1 MNGISVADSCGQILS
16 AIFCILCLM
25 LDTSTR
31 LLRLLSVLQSRRS
44 WTGAGLAERLEVTP
58 RTLRR
63 DIDRLRSLGYTVA
76 AAAGPGGGYQL
87 SRGSALPPLLL
98 DDDEAIAIAVSLR
111 SAMDAFAGMSQ
122 TAVSALVKLNQL
134 LPSRLR
140 KRVGALQAVTVSVGG
155 TAPVLD
161 PDTLT
166 TLAAACRDQCQ
177 LTFDYRDRAGR
188 ASTRTVEPVRLA
200 HTGNRRWYLVAWDVG
215 RTAWRT
221 LRVDRINGRPVTGA
235 PFRPRPPP
243 PDVERYVA
251 EAISYAPYRH
261 RARFKLAAA
270 AAALA
275 GRIPPWLG
283 VLEPLDAQHS
293 LLSIGAETPEILIAQ
308 VIMCGVDFELVE
320 PEHLRPRFQE
330 IASRLNRA
338 ALVS

>member
-1 MNGISVADSCGQILS
+1 
-16 AIFCILCLM
+16 M

-31 LLRLLSVLQSRRS
+31 LLRLLSVLQLRRS

-87 SRGSALPPLLL
+87 SRGSVLPPLVL

-111 SAMDAFAGMSQ
+111 SAMDIFAGMSQ

-140 KRVGALQAVTVSVGG
+140 KRVGALHAVTVSVRG
-155 TAPVLD
+155 TGPVLD

-166 TLAAACRDQCQ
+166 TLAAACRDRCQ
-177 LTFDYRDRAGR
+177 LTFDYRDRAGK

-200 HTGNRRWYLVAWDVG
+200 HTGNRRWYLVAWDLG
-215 RTAWRT
+215 RGAWRT
-221 LRVDRINGRPVTGA
+221 LRVDRISGHPATGA
-235 PFRPRPPP
+235 TFDPRPPP

-251 EAISYAPYRH
+251 EAISYAPYRV
-261 RARFKLAAA
+261 RAKFKLAGAV
-270 AAALA
+270 AALA
-275 GRIPPWLG
+275 ARMPPWIG
-283 VLEPLDAQHS
+283 ILEPLDATHS
-293 LLSIGAETPEILIAQ
+293 LLSTGAETPEALIAQ
-308 VIMCGVDFELVE
+308 VVLCGVDFELLE
-320 PEHLRPRFQE
+320 PADLRPKLLE
-330 IASRLNRA
+330 IASRLQLA
-338 ALVS
+338 GQ